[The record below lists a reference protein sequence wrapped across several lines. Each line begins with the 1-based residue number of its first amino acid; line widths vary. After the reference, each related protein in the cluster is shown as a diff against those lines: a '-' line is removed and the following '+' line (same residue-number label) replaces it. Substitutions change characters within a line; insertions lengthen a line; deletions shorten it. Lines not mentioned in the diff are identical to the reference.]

1 LQLLSKDYTCRET
14 QIVWLN
20 STKVEDRPPKGK
32 EKELLI
38 SEENKDKLIVF
49 EEFINYHF

>member
-1 LQLLSKDYTCRET
+1 
-14 QIVWLN
+14 
-20 STKVEDRPPKGK
+20 VEDRPPKAK

-38 SEENKDKLIVF
+38 SEENKDKLIVL

>member
-1 LQLLSKDYTCRET
+1 
-14 QIVWLN
+14 
-20 STKVEDRPPKGK
+20 VEDRPPKGK